1 MNPILRLSL
10 TAASVDHAIMKLSAC
25 LKTASYLDGKKTKRN
40 SSVCVVPGCNDIIYK
55 VTRLVDRVTVCNFFG
70 ENKEKNELPID
81 EPSLVH
87 DDGTGLCKEHY
98 GAWYRYN
105 NFLQKKCK
113 TCDRI
118 IVDVSKA
125 RACPEPQVI
134 KQFLKDNTDFSGD
147 ISVNNRVCY
156 ACYKSHL
163 FTIKLLQSLVSST
176 DSDLSTIINKIRE
189 DTGSH

>member
-1 MNPILRLSL
+1 MFVL
-10 TAASVDHAIMKLSAC
+10 C
-25 LKTASYLDGKKTKRN
+25 LDVA
-40 SSVCVVPGCNDIIYK
+40 NDIVYK

-70 ENKEKNELPID
+70 ENKENNELPID
-81 EPSLVH
+81 KQSLVH

-98 GAWYRYN
+98 GACYRYN
-105 NFLQKKCK
+105 NPLLKKCK

-125 RACPEPQVI
+125 WACHEPQVI

-147 ISVNNRVCY
+147 ISVNDRVCY
-156 ACYKSHL
+156 ACYKSQL
-163 FTIKLLQSLVSST
+163 FTIKGLKSLVSST

-189 DTGSH
+189 DTLAVIDIATYN